1 MNEEELKKLIE
12 EYDKN
17 VQILEKQQEKKNIS
31 WLELHIKKNA
41 KDEFEAEMFM
51 REEINFLQQYTKT
64 KRRAQKELDFIR
76 VQADKFGFN
85 FVPFAA
91 SYANEFYPAAK
102 DNDLN
107 QETIHNLLIAITEY
121 AAAKR
126 ANSEMLSKLIADI
139 ANLMKTGTYPENS
152 SLEGSLLNIDDEI
165 KETLSRNEKITS
177 RDKFYENFANLLH
190 YKYRQQALDN
200 IDPVIAKINRVENEK
215 FDHDSMLKAF
225 RNMFGYTLKFEALG
239 GVLSA
244 FFENPIT
251 FLQKEILKRIALPS
265 IILGAH
271 TTWDDINS
279 ARKKRK
285 ERYKNGYYMYDKY
298 QGEREFFTPEEQD
311 KLYGVIKKY
320 NPGPYLFWRNAPSN
334 PYEIPPDYENN
345 RNNLLNMEN
354 NNSLQNEENLSV
366 AMQDTE
372 QSVNAEIKNNTVDI
386 SSEVKRILADTID
399 DFVQLRGFKK
409 NKIT

>member
-51 REEINFLQQYTKT
+51 REEINFLQEYTKT

-107 QETIHNLLIAITEY
+107 QATIHNLLIAITEY

-139 ANLMKTGTYPENS
+139 AVLLKTGTYPENS

-215 FDHDSMLKAF
+215 CDHDSMLKAF
-225 RNMFGYTLKFEALG
+225 RNMFGISLSVEGIIGFFASFFRNPK
-239 GVLSA
+239 VL
-244 FFENPIT
+244 
-251 FLQKEILKRIALPS
+251 LKRFLKTVSLPS
-265 IILGAH
+265 IVLWIQ
-271 TTWDDINS
+271 TTLSDIFF
-279 ARKKRK
+279 AKDKKK

-320 NPGPYLFWRNAPSN
+320 NPRPYLFWRKAPSN
-334 PYEIPPDYENN
+334 PYEIPPTDSKNNFLNYENN
-345 RNNLLNMEN
+345 VP
-354 NNSLQNEENLSV
+354 LQNTELNTFDSQQETVLSGNTDV
-366 AMQDTE
+366 K
-372 QSVNAEIKNNTVDI
+372 NASIDI
-386 SSEVKRILADTID
+386 SAEVKRVLADTID
-399 DFVQLRGFKK
+399 DFVQLKGFRK

>member
-51 REEINFLQQYTKT
+51 REEINFLQEYTKT

-200 IDPVIAKINRVENEK
+200 IDPVIAKINRVENKK

-225 RNMFGYTLKFEALG
+225 RNIFGISLSVEGIIGFFASFFRDPK
-239 GVLSA
+239 VL
-244 FFENPIT
+244 
-251 FLQKEILKRIALPS
+251 LKRFLKTVSLPS
-265 IILGAH
+265 ILLWIQ
-271 TTWDDINS
+271 TTLTDISFAEN
-279 ARKKRK
+279 KKK

-320 NPGPYLFWRNAPSN
+320 NPGPYLFWRKAPSN

-345 RNNLLNMEN
+345 TNNLLNMEN

>member
-17 VQILEKQQEKKNIS
+17 VLILEKQQEKKNIS
-31 WLELHIKKNA
+31 LLEMGIKKQA

-51 REEINFLQQYTKT
+51 QEEINFLQQYTKT

-139 ANLMKTGTYPENS
+139 ADLMKTGTYPENS

-225 RNMFGYTLKFEALG
+225 RNMFGISLSVEGIIGFFASFFRNPK
-239 GVLSA
+239 VL
-244 FFENPIT
+244 
-251 FLQKEILKRIALPS
+251 LKRFLKTVSLPS
-265 IILGAH
+265 IVLWIQ
-271 TTWDDINS
+271 TTLSDIFF
-279 ARKKRK
+279 AKDKKK

-320 NPGPYLFWRNAPSN
+320 NPGPYLFWRKAPSN
-334 PYEIPPDYENN
+334 PYEIPPTDSTNNFLNYENN
-345 RNNLLNMEN
+345 VP
-354 NNSLQNEENLSV
+354 LQNTELNTFDSQQETVLSGNTDV
-366 AMQDTE
+366 K
-372 QSVNAEIKNNTVDI
+372 NASIDI
-386 SSEVKRILADTID
+386 SAEVKRVLADTID
-399 DFVQLRGFKK
+399 DFVQLKGFRK

>member
-31 WLELHIKKNA
+31 WLEMGIKKQA

-51 REEINFLQQYTKT
+51 QEEINFLQQYTKT
-64 KRRAQKELDFIR
+64 KRRAQKELDFVR
-76 VQADKFGFN
+76 LRADKFGFQ
-85 FVPFAA
+85 FTPLAA

-152 SLEGSLLNIDDEI
+152 SLESSLLNIDDEI

-200 IDPVIAKINRVENEK
+200 IDPVIAKINRVENKK
-215 FDHDSMLKAF
+215 FDHDSMLKALRNIFNISLSVEGIIGFFANFF
-225 RNMFGYTLKFEALG
+225 RDPR
-239 GVLSA
+239 VL
-244 FFENPIT
+244 
-251 FLQKEILKRIALPS
+251 LKRFLKTVSLPS
-265 IILGAH
+265 ILLWIQ
-271 TTWDDINS
+271 TTLTDISFAEN
-279 ARKKRK
+279 KKK

-320 NPGPYLFWRNAPSN
+320 NPGPYLFWRKAPSN

-372 QSVNAEIKNNTVDI
+372 QSVNAEMKNNTVDI

>member
-31 WLELHIKKNA
+31 WLEMGIKKQA

-51 REEINFLQQYTKT
+51 QEEINFLQQYTKT
-64 KRRAQKELDFIR
+64 KRRAQKELDFVR
-76 VQADKFGFN
+76 LRADKFGFQ
-85 FVPFAA
+85 FTPLAA

-152 SLEGSLLNIDDEI
+152 SLESSLLNIDDEI

-200 IDPVIAKINRVENEK
+200 IDPVIAKINRVENKK
-215 FDHDSMLKAF
+215 FDHDSMLKALRNIFNISLSVEGIIGFFANFF
-225 RNMFGYTLKFEALG
+225 RDPR
-239 GVLSA
+239 VL
-244 FFENPIT
+244 
-251 FLQKEILKRIALPS
+251 LKRFLKTVSLPS
-265 IILGAH
+265 ILLWIQ
-271 TTWDDINS
+271 TTLTDISFAEN
-279 ARKKRK
+279 KKK

-372 QSVNAEIKNNTVDI
+372 QSVNAEMKNNTVDI

>member
-51 REEINFLQQYTKT
+51 REEINFLQEYTKT

-200 IDPVIAKINRVENEK
+200 IDPVIAKINRVENKK

-225 RNMFGYTLKFEALG
+225 RNIFGISLSVEGIIGFFASFFRDPK
-239 GVLSA
+239 VL
-244 FFENPIT
+244 
-251 FLQKEILKRIALPS
+251 LKRFLKTVSLPS
-265 IILGAH
+265 ILLWIQ
-271 TTWDDINS
+271 TTLTDISFAEN
-279 ARKKRK
+279 KKK

-320 NPGPYLFWRNAPSN
+320 NPGPYLFWRKAPSN

-345 RNNLLNMEN
+345 TNNLLNMEN

-399 DFVQLRGFKK
+399 DFVQLRGFSVRK
-409 NKIT
+409 T

>member
-51 REEINFLQQYTKT
+51 REEINFLQEYTKT

-107 QETIHNLLIAITEY
+107 QATIHNLLIAITEY

-200 IDPVIAKINRVENEK
+200 IDPVIAKINRVENKK
-215 FDHDSMLKAF
+215 FDHDSMLKALRNIFNISLSVEGIIGFFANFF
-225 RNMFGYTLKFEALG
+225 RDPR
-239 GVLSA
+239 VL
-244 FFENPIT
+244 
-251 FLQKEILKRIALPS
+251 LKRFLKTVSLPS
-265 IILGAH
+265 ILLWIQ
-271 TTWDDINS
+271 TTLTDISFAEN
-279 ARKKRK
+279 KKK

-320 NPGPYLFWRNAPSN
+320 NPGPYLFWRKAPSN

-372 QSVNAEIKNNTVDI
+372 QSVNAEMKNNTVDI

>member
-200 IDPVIAKINRVENEK
+200 IDPVIAKINRVENKK
-215 FDHDSMLKAF
+215 FDHDSMLKALRNIFNISLSVEGIIGFFANFF
-225 RNMFGYTLKFEALG
+225 RDPR
-239 GVLSA
+239 VL
-244 FFENPIT
+244 
-251 FLQKEILKRIALPS
+251 LKRFLKTVSLPS
-265 IILGAH
+265 ILLWIQ
-271 TTWDDINS
+271 TTLTDISFAEN
-279 ARKKRK
+279 KKK

-320 NPGPYLFWRNAPSN
+320 NPGPYLFWRKAPSN

>member
-31 WLELHIKKNA
+31 WLELHLKKNA

-51 REEINFLQQYTKT
+51 QEEINFLQQYTKT

-102 DNDLN
+102 DNKLN

-139 ANLMKTGTYPENS
+139 ADLMKTGTYPENS

-200 IDPVIAKINRVENEK
+200 IDPVIAKINRVENKK

-225 RNMFGYTLKFEALG
+225 RNIFGISLSVEGIIGFFASFFRDPK
-239 GVLSA
+239 VL
-244 FFENPIT
+244 
-251 FLQKEILKRIALPS
+251 LKRFLKTVSLPS
-265 IILGAH
+265 ILLWIQ
-271 TTWDDINS
+271 TTLTDISFAEN
-279 ARKKRK
+279 KKK

-320 NPGPYLFWRNAPSN
+320 NPGPYLFWRKAPSN

-399 DFVQLRGFKK
+399 DFVQLRGFSVRK
-409 NKIT
+409 T

>member
-51 REEINFLQQYTKT
+51 REEINFLQEYTKT

-200 IDPVIAKINRVENEK
+200 IDPVIAKINRVENKK

-225 RNMFGYTLKFEALG
+225 RNMFGISLSVEGIIGFFASFFRNPK
-239 GVLSA
+239 VL
-244 FFENPIT
+244 
-251 FLQKEILKRIALPS
+251 LKRFLKTVSLPS
-265 IILGAH
+265 IVLWIQ
-271 TTWDDINS
+271 TTLSDIFF
-279 ARKKRK
+279 AKDKKK

-320 NPGPYLFWRNAPSN
+320 NPRPYLFWRKAPSN
-334 PYEIPPDYENN
+334 PYEIPPTDSKNNFLNYENN
-345 RNNLLNMEN
+345 VP
-354 NNSLQNEENLSV
+354 LQNTELNTFDSQQETVLSGNTDV
-366 AMQDTE
+366 K
-372 QSVNAEIKNNTVDI
+372 NASIDI
-386 SSEVKRILADTID
+386 SAEVKRVLADTID
-399 DFVQLRGFKK
+399 DFVQLKGFRK

>member
-12 EYDKN
+12 EYDRN
-17 VQILEKQQEKKNIS
+17 VLILEKQQEKKDIS
-31 WLELHIKKNA
+31 LLELHTKKIA

-51 REEINFLQQYTKT
+51 QEEINFLQQYTKT
-64 KRRAQKELDFIR
+64 KRRAQKELDFVR
-76 VQADKFGFN
+76 LQADKFGFQ
-85 FVPFAA
+85 FSPLAA

-102 DNDLN
+102 DNELN
-107 QETIHNLLIAITEY
+107 QETIHNLLIAIVEY

-126 ANSEMLSKLIADI
+126 ANSEMLSEFLSDIAD
-139 ANLMKTGTYPENS
+139 LMKTETYPENN
-152 SLEGSLLNIDDEI
+152 SLEGSLINIDDEI
-165 KETLSRNEKITS
+165 KETLSRNEKINS
-177 RDKFYENFANLLH
+177 KDKFYQNFANLLH

-200 IDPVIAKINRVENEK
+200 IDSVIAKINRVENEK
-215 FDHDSMLKAF
+215 FDHNSMLKAF

-271 TTWDDINS
+271 ATWDDINS

-311 KLYGVIKKY
+311 KLYGEIKKY
-320 NPGPYLFWRNAPSN
+320 NPGPHLFWRKAPSN
-334 PYEIPPDYENN
+334 PYEIPPTNIETEDD
-345 RNNLLNMEN
+345 LLNFEN
-354 NNSLQNEENLSV
+354 KNDRQNDITLSSS
-366 AMQDTE
+366 MQ
-372 QSVNAEIKNNTVDI
+372 EIEPTLNTDVKNNTIDI
-386 SSEVKRILADTID
+386 STEVKRILANTID
-399 DFVQLRGFKK
+399 DFVQLKGFKK

>member
-51 REEINFLQQYTKT
+51 REEINFLQEYTKT

-107 QETIHNLLIAITEY
+107 QATIHNLLIAITEY

-139 ANLMKTGTYPENS
+139 AVLLKTGTYPENS

-225 RNMFGYTLKFEALG
+225 RNMFGISLSVEGIIGFFASFFRNPK
-239 GVLSA
+239 VL
-244 FFENPIT
+244 
-251 FLQKEILKRIALPS
+251 LKRFLKTVSLPS
-265 IILGAH
+265 IVLWIQ
-271 TTWDDINS
+271 TTLSDIFF
-279 ARKKRK
+279 AKDKKK

-320 NPGPYLFWRNAPSN
+320 NPRPYLFWRKAPSN
-334 PYEIPPDYENN
+334 PYEIPPTDSKNNFLNYENN
-345 RNNLLNMEN
+345 VP
-354 NNSLQNEENLSV
+354 LQNTELNTFDSQQETVLSGNTDV
-366 AMQDTE
+366 K
-372 QSVNAEIKNNTVDI
+372 NASIDI
-386 SSEVKRILADTID
+386 SAEVKRVLADTID
-399 DFVQLRGFKK
+399 DFVQLKGFRK